1 MLAGSLVAS
10 VALLLRFINRQRW
23 LCPAIG
29 LGWVTVDL
37 LVFGMGYNPAIPR
50 DRYYPSTPAIEWLKQ
65 DSTNFRVWGEKQ
77 VLVPNTAEIFGLR
90 DARGCDFMTVRRYE
104 ELINGEAGDFFFYSS
119 APSLPKPF
127 QLLNVKY
134 VLTFGSA
141 APDPGLFEL
150 VYSNEITIYRYRAFR
165 ERAMVMFDHRVDH
178 SPASILDRV
187 RSGTFDPERVLLL
200 EAEPEKGKAL
210 PENQVLAAQTNSSV
224 RIVSD
229 QHDEVSIEAF
239 LPRPGFLLLLD
250 TWFPGWSA
258 TVNGQPAR
266 IYRADY
272 NFRAVELPAGKSTVQ
287 FVYQPGSFHLGVVC
301 FLTALL
307 FLAAAWFWPRKM
319 RPAESSP
326 QHANP

>member
-1 MLAGSLVAS
+1 
-10 VALLLRFINRQRW
+10 
-23 LCPAIG
+23 
-29 LGWVTVDL
+29 VTVDL

-65 DSTNFRVWGEKQ
+65 DSTSFRVWGEKS

-119 APSLPKPF
+119 APSWPKPF

-134 VLTFGSA
+134 VLTFRSP

-165 ERAMVMFDHRVDH
+165 ERAMVVFDCRVDH

-200 EAEPEKGKAL
+200 EEEPEQGKAL
-210 PENQVLAAQTNSSV
+210 SENQVLATCTNSSV
-224 RIVSD
+224 RVVSD
-229 QHDEVSIEAF
+229 QPDEVSIEAF

-250 TWFPGWSA
+250 TYYPGWSA
-258 TVNGQPAR
+258 SVNGQRAR

-272 NFRAVELPAGKSTVQ
+272 NFRAVWLPAGKSVVRFT
-287 FVYQPGSFHLGVVC
+287 YQPNSFRTGVVLSAAGLLMLGV
-301 FLTALL
+301 
-307 FLAAAWFWPRKM
+307 AWFWSRKQPS
-319 RPAESSP
+319 PAGTVPQNANSP
-326 QHANP
+326 PTAV

>member
-1 MLAGSLVAS
+1 
-10 VALLLRFINRQRW
+10 
-23 LCPAIG
+23 
-29 LGWVTVDL
+29 
-37 LVFGMGYNPAIPR
+37 
-50 DRYYPSTPAIEWLKQ
+50 
-65 DSTNFRVWGEKQ
+65 
-77 VLVPNTAEIFGLR
+77 
-90 DARGCDFMTVRRYE
+90 
-104 ELINGEAGDFFFYSS
+104 
-119 APSLPKPF
+119 
-127 QLLNVKY
+127 
-134 VLTFGSA
+134 
-141 APDPGLFEL
+141 
-150 VYSNEITIYRYRAFR
+150 
-165 ERAMVMFDHRVDH
+165 
-178 SPASILDRV
+178 
-187 RSGTFDPERVLLL
+187 L